1 MAARFLVF
9 ADKMFSASE
18 SFIPRSYAAFGK
30 LQPVY
35 VGHELRQ
42 TPPPGATAILLNE
55 LHGLYGE
62 TGFKQFGLVS
72 SSLRGR
78 LEQEQ
83 PVLIHAHFSKGA
95 AYALPLA
102 QALSVPLVV
111 TYHGGDATK
120 TANTRDSALRVYN
133 RRRARIWDQAAMILP
148 VSEFVRGELA
158 ARGCPLAKM
167 VVQFNGVDPERFAP
181 GEKQKLILFAGR
193 WVEKKGID
201 TLIDALAQLGNEL
214 DGWRVRLIGDGELKP
229 GLVEKLNAAGVT
241 AELPGWVSADQMP
254 AEYAAAMIVCV
265 PSRRASTGDA
275 EGLPMVCIEAMLAGC
290 AVGGTRHA
298 GIPECVT
305 DGVTGLLAAE
315 GDATGLAERL
325 RAMMSDVPRTQAM
338 GLAGRARALK
348 DFNLNVQ
355 SARLEQVLLAVAKP
369 EAITG

>member
-9 ADKMFSASE
+9 ADKMFAGSE
-18 SFIPRSYAAFGK
+18 SFIPRSYASFGK
-30 LQPVY
+30 LEPVFI
-35 VGHELRQ
+35 GHELRQ
-42 TPPPGATAILLNE
+42 PPPQGARSILLGE
-55 LHGLYGE
+55 FHGALGE

-72 SSLRGR
+72 SALRRR

-102 QALSVPLVV
+102 RALGVPLVV

-120 TANTRDSALRVYN
+120 TANTRDSVLRVYN
-133 RRRARIWDQAAMILP
+133 RRRSRIWGQAALILP
-148 VSEFVRGELA
+148 VSEFIRGELA
-158 ARGCPLAKM
+158 ARGCPPEKM
-167 VVQFNGVDPERFAP
+167 VVQFNGVDPQKFAP
-181 GEKQKLILFAGR
+181 AEKQKLILFAGR

-201 TLIDALAQLGNEL
+201 TLIGALALLKDALA
-214 DGWRVRLIGDGELKP
+214 GWRVRLIGDGDLKP
-229 GLVEKLNAAGVT
+229 ALLEKLAAAGVA
-241 AELPGWVSADQMP
+241 AELPGWVSADAMP

-265 PSRRASTGDA
+265 PSRRAATGDA

-290 AVGGTRHA
+290 AIVGTRHA

-325 RAMMSDVPRTQAM
+325 RAMTADVARTQAM
-338 GLAGRARALK
+338 GGAGRARALK
-348 DFNLNVQ
+348 DFNLGVQ
-355 SARLEQVLLAVAKP
+355 SAKLEQLLLGVAKP
-369 EAITG
+369 AGIR